1 MQRAIKFR
9 KRLAEAWI
17 LLLVLLVA
25 GFAVGIRNA
34 YETRRMNQ
42 WVSHTQQVL
51 TEAASVR
58 LTRLRM
64 RNEMWFYRAT
74 GRDEFRSKYE
84 MDRGKLR
91 DSIARLRELTVDNSS
106 QLGAINRISAAIQEQ
121 VALLDRAMEKA
132 QSAKQSGGPQES
144 TGVISTDDGLTNVM
158 DEFEREER
166 RLFTERSAEVQS
178 SAQWTL
184 QLLLVTGTLSCGALL
199 LAGYYIQRE
208 ILSRAQIEVGLRR
221 ARQLLGTQLNEKQS
235 ELGHTMEDLH
245 KQIEARNQAEEE
257 MKRLNQELE
266 ARVARR
272 TKELREMNQE
282 LESFNYSVSHDLRAP
297 LRHLDGFS
305 RILEEEFAA
314 ELSANAKH
322 YLRRIRLAATQ
333 MSALVD
339 DLLQLARFGRQ
350 AVKHEYIAL
359 NRLVEETIAACLQE
373 EAAREIVW
381 DVGTLPEVEADPGL
395 VRQVFAN
402 LIANALKF
410 TRKKKRAVI
419 EIGARVEGGE
429 ATFFVKDNGA
439 GFDPRYSDKLFGVF
453 QRLHRQDEFEG
464 TGIGLAIVARIIHKH
479 GGRIWAESTPEQGA
493 TFYFTLAEANQMD
506 KTTREMIEA
515 HA

>member
-1 MQRAIKFR
+1 MMA
-9 KRLAEAWI
+9 AWI
-17 LLLVLLVA
+17 LLLLLLVF
-25 GFAVGIRNA
+25 GFAAGIRSA
-34 YETRRMNQ
+34 YQTRTMNR
-42 WVSHTQQVL
+42 WVSHTQDVL

-64 RNEMWFYRAT
+64 RNDMWFYRAT
-74 GRDEFRSKYE
+74 GSAEFRSKYE
-84 MDRGKLR
+84 MERGKLR
-91 DSIARLRELTVDNSS
+91 ESVTRLRELTADNPS
-106 QLGAINRISAAIQEQ
+106 QHGAINRVGEAIELQ
-121 VALLDRAMEKA
+121 VLLLDRAMERA
-132 QSAKQSGGPQES
+132 QSAKQSGGPQDV
-144 TGVISTDDGLTNVM
+144 TGVISTDDGLTSMM
-158 DEFEREER
+158 DAFERDER
-166 RLFTERSAEVQS
+166 RLFANRSRSVQN

-184 QLLLVTGTLSCGALL
+184 QLLLITGVFSCGALL

-208 ILSRAQIEVGLRR
+208 ILSRAAIETGLRR
-221 ARQLLGTQLNEKQS
+221 ASQLIGTQLDQKQS

-245 KQIEARNQAEEE
+245 DQIEARNQAEEE
-257 MKRLNQELE
+257 MKRLNLELE
-266 ARVARR
+266 GRVAQR

-305 RILEEEFAA
+305 RILEEEFTA
-314 ELSANAKH
+314 ELSADAKH

-333 MSALVD
+333 MSGLVD
-339 DLLQLARFGRQ
+339 DLLQLARYGRQ
-350 AVKHEYIAL
+350 AVKHEYISL
-359 NRLVEETIAACLQE
+359 NPLVEETITECLQG

-381 DVGTLPEVEADPGL
+381 NVGTLPKVEVDPGL

-410 TRKKKRAVI
+410 TRKKEPAVI
-419 EIGARVEGGE
+419 EIGCRTGAGE
-429 ATFFVKDNGA
+429 VTIFVKDNGA

-493 TFYFTLAEANQMD
+493 TFYFTLAETNHTD
-506 KTTREMIEA
+506 RTTREMIGA